1 MKTLT
6 RMLAA
11 MAWMVG
17 SLTAWAQVAPVC
29 DSPQPLDRYQLL
41 RRLSLDLRGHPPT
54 IAEYNALDSLSDVP
68 DSVVQQYLQS
78 DDFRVAMRHMHELL
92 FWPNVTNVQINNINS
107 QLGTSSGFIRGNVV
121 ITHLESQGRGAQAR
135 KIAGYSCGDDVQ
147 PDGGQS
153 FLQTHFLMLPDGG
166 TNYEPDPNYVVTVV
180 LADGGQAYD
189 EGYRMVTPYWAPLLA
204 DGGVNR
210 IPVCAYDAQETPFS
224 ATVKNPQ
231 GQPLPCNDYR
241 TNGDKTCGCGP
252 NLTFCYGGNA
262 QQVILTALREQ
273 INLSVDDVT
282 VGGHPYTDLVTS
294 SKAHQNGVI
303 SFWKQN
309 LAPNLS
315 FANIVATPDP
325 GEQLVPPVW
334 DAAQPA
340 WQVVDRVDPRHGGV
354 TTLPAYFLRFQT
366 DRSRANHFRLNFM
379 CESFVPQAVLQA
391 QPGCDPA
398 APDLTHRCYCQYC
411 HAQLEPLAA
420 YFGMFSEA
428 GTTLMANN
436 PMFPTQDMACT
447 TPQQANNSFCQRYY
461 VQSTQATLNPGS
473 LLVLQWLPAHPD
485 YQAHLSGGPA
495 AWGQSIIADHTFEQ
509 CAAQRVFAYFVKR
522 PMALGTGDASDETAL
537 LTSLSTGFANNQFS
551 FPWLVDQV
559 VSLPQYRRAH

>member
-1 MKTLT
+1 MKTLWT
-6 RMLAA
+6 SVALALLCA
-11 MAWMVG
+11 A
-17 SLTAWAQVAPVC
+17 TARAQVAATC
-29 DSPQPLDRYQLL
+29 DQPQPLDRYQLL
-41 RRLSLDLRGHPPT
+41 RRLSMDLRGHPPT
-54 IAEYNALDSLSDVP
+54 IAEYNALDALQDVP
-68 DSVVQQYLQS
+68 DATVQQYLQS
-78 DDFRVAMRHMHELL
+78 DEFRLAMRHYHELM
-92 FWPNVTNVQINNINS
+92 FWPNISNVALNNVNS
-107 QLGTSSGFIRGNVV
+107 ELLTSSQYIRGNPVFSYR
-121 ITHLESQGRGAQAR
+121 LSQSKLYRGVS
-135 KIAGYSCGDDVQ
+135 GYSCGDDVTN
-147 PDGGQS
+147 PADGGLS
-153 FLQTHFLMLPDGG
+153 YLQTHFLLNADGG
-166 TNYEPDPNYVVTVV
+166 TDYVPDPAYVVHVV
-180 LADGGQAYD
+180 LADGGTAID
-189 EGYRMVTPYWAPLLA
+189 EGYRMITPYWSSTP
-204 DGGVNR
+204 